1 MAENQSSP
9 IRVDQL
15 AGWNVNKYVVDT
27 NNDNNNLPPS
37 LVLNLKMF
45 GGSAQPSLFLVWM
58 MTSYSVPGV
67 REWKVKV
74 NMLSFCSMVGMMLVQ
89 SDVSA

>member
-1 MAENQSSP
+1 M
-9 IRVDQL
+9 DQL

-27 NNDNNNLPPS
+27 NNDNNYLPPS